1 MKSSSHKAGS
11 QVLLSFDI
19 AQHSRDEQLMNYL
32 VSYFDCGKVRKRPN
46 KLAVD
51 YIVTKI
57 EDLTEKVIPFF
68 EKYPIIGVKALDFE
82 DFCKAA
88 KLMKTK
94 AHLTASGLEQT
105 RKLKAGM
112 NTGRK
117 MSTWA
122 RSPESN
128 DFINCFSFVPELCTG
143 KIEEISLVLSTFV
156 PVRVYKNAENHKIY
170 IYIYFNR
177 GEVLKENRGKCGVY
191 Q

>member
-1 MKSSSHKAGS
+1 
-11 QVLLSFDI
+11 
-19 AQHSRDEQLMNYL
+19 MNYL
-32 VSYFDCGKVRKRPN
+32 VSYFDCGKVRKRPDQ
-46 KLAVD
+46 LAVD

-57 EDLTEKVIPFF
+57 EDLTDKVIPFF

-105 RKLKAGM
+105 RKLKVGM

-122 RSPESN
+122 RPELN
-128 DFINCFSFVPELCTG
+128 HFINCFVEN
-143 KIEEISLVLSTFV
+143 IEEINRGAIVLSTLV
-156 PVRVYKNAENHKIY
+156 PVRVYKNAEDHKI
-170 IYIYFNR
+170 
-177 GEVLKENRGKCGVY
+177 LQENRGKCGIY

>member
-1 MKSSSHKAGS
+1 
-11 QVLLSFDI
+11 
-19 AQHSRDEQLMNYL
+19 MNYL

-68 EKYPIIGVKALDFE
+68 FVACAKKMYPIIGVKALDFE

-117 MSTWA
+117 MST
-122 RSPESN
+122 
-128 DFINCFSFVPELCTG
+128 
-143 KIEEISLVLSTFV
+143 
-156 PVRVYKNAENHKIY
+156 
-170 IYIYFNR
+170 
-177 GEVLKENRGKCGVY
+177 
-191 Q
+191 